1 MLSQCYRILLVEDD
15 SSWTETLIN
24 MLEDGDGTFQVV
36 QVRSL
41 QEGLSRL
48 CAEPVDALLVDE
60 RMLGKRTSVLAK
72 IHARFPSLPIIVLNS
87 QEEEAQG
94 KLFLDAGAS
103 ECVVRETLG
112 SALLKKVLMYSVD
125 RKRAGSA
132 LRESEERFRELFENA
147 KDIIFTLDLEGNVT
161 SLNKSAEEVFGW
173 TREEAREINIK
184 EIVTPEHLSL
194 SGQMMRRIVNDEPQ
208 QQFEIGILRKDGKK
222 VLLEVSAR
230 LVQSKGAKKGVQGIA
245 RDITER
251 RDLENRIR
259 QSQKL
264 DAIGRLSGGLA
275 HDFNNLLC
283 IITGHAELLSDRLS
297 PEHPGTKNAVQIRK
311 AVDSASSLVRQL
323 LAFSGKQVFH
333 PETLNLNEIVVETE
347 KLLGCLVG
355 EHIEFRIS
363 LNPAVGIV
371 RVDPVQIEQ
380 VIVNLIFNARDA
392 MQQGGKLT
400 LATNNVDL
408 AEDCRSKRLTI
419 PAGKYV
425 TLSVTD
431 NGCGMDEETQNRIFE
446 PFYTTKE
453 LGKGTGLGL
462 ATVYGIV
469 KQSGGNIAVYSEP
482 GQGTTFTIYLPRIGA
497 PSVDELSGRL
507 ESDSRLATET
517 ILLFD
522 NDEALRTIAKKL
534 LRSGGYAVLEAENGR
549 EALRIARA
557 FGGPIHL
564 LLTDVV
570 MPGMGGKQLARE
582 FASLRPAAKVLYMSG
597 YSDDGIVYSGRAG
610 DKSIFLEK
618 PFTRAILLQRVRR
631 VLDGVPQRTSPYGGG
646 QPAGDAGCTSEGGLP
661 LRGVGSPRKN

>member
-1 MLSQCYRILLVEDD
+1 MQSQSYRILLVEDD
-15 SSWTETLIN
+15 SSWTETLFS

-41 QEGLSRL
+41 QEGLARL

-60 RMLGKRTSVLAK
+60 RMLGKRISVLAK
-72 IHARFPSLPIIVLNS
+72 IHARFQSLPIVVLNS
-87 QEEEAQG
+87 QEEEEQG

-103 ECVVRETLG
+103 ECLVRETLG
-112 SALLKKVLMYSVD
+112 SALLKKVLLYSVD
-125 RKRAGSA
+125 RKRTGRA

-161 SLNKSAEEVFGW
+161 SLNKSAEEVLGW

-184 EIVTPEHLSL
+184 DIVTPEHLSL
-194 SGQMMRRIVNDEPQ
+194 SGQMMRRIVNEEPQ
-208 QQFEIGILRKDGKK
+208 QHFEIGILRKDSKK

-230 LVQSKGAKKGVQGIA
+230 LIQSKGMKKGVQGIA
-245 RDITER
+245 RDVTER

-283 IITGHAELLSDRLS
+283 IITGHAELLSDRLA
-297 PEHPGTKNAVQIRK
+297 PEHPGTKNATQIRK

-333 PETLNLNEIVVETE
+333 PQTLDLNEIVVETE

-355 EHIEFRIS
+355 EHIEFGIS
-363 LNPAVGIV
+363 LNPAPGVV

-392 MQQGGKLT
+392 MPEGGNLT

-408 AEDCRSKRLTI
+408 VEDCQSKRLTI
-419 PAGKYV
+419 PAGKYA
-425 TLSVTD
+425 TLAVTD

-469 KQSGGNIAVYSEP
+469 KQSGGNIAVFSKP
-482 GQGTTFTIYLPRIGA
+482 GQGTTFRIYFPRIEM
-497 PSVDELSGRL
+497 PSVDELSVNP
-507 ESDSRLATET
+507 ESDCRAATET
-517 ILLFD
+517 ILLVE
-522 NDEALRTIAKKL
+522 NEEPLREIAKQF
-534 LRSGGYAVLEAENGR
+534 LRSSGYEVLEAGNGKA
-549 EALRIARA
+549 ALRIARA

-564 LLTDVV
+564 LLTDVH
-570 MPGMGGKQLARE
+570 MPGMGGKQLAKE

-618 PFTRAILLQRVRR
+618 PFTRAILSQRVRQ
-631 VLDGVPQRTSPYGGG
+631 VLDGVPQFARTVG
-646 QPAGDAGCTSEGGLP
+646 Q
-661 LRGVGSPRKN
+661 